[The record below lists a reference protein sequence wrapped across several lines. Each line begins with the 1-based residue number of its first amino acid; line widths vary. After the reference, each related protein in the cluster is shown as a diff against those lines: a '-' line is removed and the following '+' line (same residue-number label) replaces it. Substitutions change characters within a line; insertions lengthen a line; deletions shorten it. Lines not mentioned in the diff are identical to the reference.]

1 MRISR
6 IFGSAGL
13 AASAVWTA
21 IAAQAQTKGLP
32 TDGAIGFQE
41 AATPNMD
48 VVNDL
53 HTIAFVIITAIV
65 VLVMGLMIF
74 IMLRFNEKANPV
86 PSKNSHNT
94 LLEVVWTA
102 APVMIVL
109 FLIAV
114 ATRPLYYL
122 DTIPESTMTVK
133 AVGNQWNWDFVYPDH
148 GGFEFNSAPLTE
160 EEAAAKNV
168 PLRYAT
174 TEPMVVPMGQKIRVI
189 VTASDVL
196 HAFSIPSF
204 GVKIDA
210 VPGRLNET
218 WFEVRE
224 PGTYY
229 GQCAEICGQ
238 LHYNMPIEVLVLP
251 QDEFDAWVLTKNPEY
266 VKNEGITTEARNMNT
281 GE

>member
-1 MRISR
+1 MRKSR
-6 IFGSAGL
+6 ILGWLGSAAL
-13 AASAVWTA
+13 AAALA
-21 IAAQAQTKGLP
+21 GAAHAAGVP
-32 TDGAIGFQE
+32 TDGSIGFQE
-41 AATPNMD
+41 SVTPNMD
-48 VVNDL
+48 MVEKL

-65 VLVMGLMIF
+65 VLVLGLMIF

-86 PSKNSHNT
+86 PSKTSHNT

-122 DTIPESTMTVK
+122 DTIPEDAMTVK
-133 AVGNQWNWDFVYPDH
+133 AIGNQWNWDYVYPDH
-148 GGFEFNSAPLTE
+148 GGFEFNSAPLTI
-160 EEAAAKNV
+160 EEAAEKNV
-168 PLRYAT
+168 PGRLAV
-174 TEPMVVPMGQKIRVI
+174 TEPMVVPVGQKIRVI

-196 HAFSIPSF
+196 HAFAVPAF

-229 GQCAEICGQ
+229 GQCSEVCGQ
-238 LHYNMPIEVLVLP
+238 LHYNMPIEVRVLP
-251 QDEFDAWVLTKNPEY
+251 QAEFDAWVLEKNPEY
-266 VKNEGITTEARNMNT
+266 VKNEGITTEARNTNT

>member
-1 MRISR
+1 MRKSR
-6 IFGSAGL
+6 ITGLLGGATLL
-13 AASAVWTA
+13 AALTGAAGAV
-21 IAAQAQTKGLP
+21 GLP
-32 TDGAIGFQE
+32 TDKSITFQE
-41 AATPNMD
+41 SATPQMD
-48 VVNDL
+48 MVTNL

-65 VLVMGLMIF
+65 ILVMGLMLFIF
-74 IMLRFNEKANPV
+74 IRFNEKANPV
-86 PSKNSHNT
+86 PSKTSHNT

-122 DTIPESTMTVK
+122 DTIPEPDMTVK
-133 AVGNQWNWDFVYPDH
+133 AVGNQWNWDYVYPDH
-148 GGFEFNSAPLTE
+148 GGFEFNSAPLTK
-160 EEAAAKNV
+160 EEAAAKNLPGLLAV
-168 PLRYAT
+168 
-174 TEPMVVPMGQKIRVI
+174 TEPMVVPAGKKIRVI

-196 HAFSIPSF
+196 HAFAVPAF

-229 GQCAEICGQ
+229 GQCSEVCGQ
-238 LHYNMPIEVLVLP
+238 LHYNMPIEVRVLP
-251 QDEFDAWVLTKNPEY
+251 QAEFDAWVLEKNPEY
-266 VKNEGITTEARNMNT
+266 VKNEGITTEARNTQT

>member
-1 MRISR
+1 MRKSR
-6 IFGSAGL
+6 ILGWLG
-13 AASAVWTA
+13 ASAAAVTLA
-21 IAAQAQTKGLP
+21 GAAQAAGVP

-41 AATPNMD
+41 SVTPNMD
-48 VVNDL
+48 MVEKL

-65 VLVMGLMIF
+65 ILVMGLMLF
-74 IMLRFNEKANPV
+74 IMVRFNEKANPV
-86 PSKNSHNT
+86 PSKTSHNT

-114 ATRPLYYL
+114 ATRPLYFL
-122 DTIPESTMTVK
+122 DTIPEDAITVK
-133 AVGNQWNWDFVYPDH
+133 AIGNQWNWDYVYPDH
-148 GGFEFNSAPLTE
+148 GGFEFNSAPLTI
-160 EEAAAKNV
+160 EEAADKNV
-168 PLRYAT
+168 PGRLAV
-174 TEPMVVPMGQKIRVI
+174 TEPMVVPVGQKIRVI

-196 HAFSIPSF
+196 HAFAVPAF
-204 GVKIDA
+204 GVKVDA

-229 GQCAEICGQ
+229 GQCSEICGQ
-238 LHYNMPIEVLVLP
+238 LHYNMPIEVRVLP
-251 QDEFDAWVLTKNPEY
+251 QAEFDAWVLEKNPEY
-266 VKNEGITTEARNMNT
+266 VKNEGITTEARNLVT

>member
-1 MRISR
+1 MRLSR
-6 IFGSAGL
+6 IFTTMGGALTLPLLAG
-13 AASAVWTA
+13 AAF
-21 IAAQAQTKGLP
+21 AAGQP
-32 TDGAIGFQE
+32 VDGKIGFQE
-41 AATPNMD
+41 SVTPQMD
-48 VVNDL
+48 AVNSL
-53 HTIAFVIITAIV
+53 HTIAFVIITAITIL
-65 VLVMGLMIF
+65 VLGLMIF

-102 APVMIVL
+102 VPVMIVL

-114 ATRPLYYL
+114 ATRPLYFL
-122 DTIPESTMTVK
+122 DVIPEPDMTVK
-133 AVGNQWNWDFVYPDH
+133 AVGNQWNWDYVYPDH
-148 GGFEFNSAPLTE
+148 GGFEFNSAPLTQ
-160 EEAAAKNV
+160 EEAAAKNAPGLLAV
-168 PLRYAT
+168 
-174 TEPMVVPMGQKIRVI
+174 TEPLVLPANKKIRVI

-196 HAFSIPSF
+196 HAWAVPAF

-229 GQCAEICGQ
+229 GQCSEVCGQ
-238 LHYNMPIEVLVLP
+238 LHYNMPIEVRVLP
-251 QDEFDAWVLTKNPEY
+251 EAEFDAWVLTQNPEY
-266 VKNEGITTEARNMNT
+266 VKNEGVTTEARNTNT